1 MKLKNETAKASL
13 LTRLRR
19 VEGQVRGVQTMIQD
33 ERDCREIMQQ
43 LSAIRA
49 AVHSASVSFL
59 EEFATECLLNPEND
73 DTATRKE
80 LVENL
85 LALVN
90 KAQ

>member
-1 MKLKNETAKASL
+1 MQLKNATAKASL
-13 LTRLRR
+13 LTRLRKI
-19 VEGQVRGVQTMIQD
+19 EGQVRGVQNMIQD

-43 LSAIRA
+43 LVAVRA
-49 AVHSASVSFL
+49 AVQSASVSFL
-59 EEFATECLLNPEND
+59 EEFATDCLLNPEND

-80 LVENL
+80 LVDNL

>member
-1 MKLKNETAKASL
+1 MKLKNDHGKASIL
-13 LTRLRR
+13 ARLRR
-19 VEGQVRGVQTMIQD
+19 VEGQVRGVQTMIQE

-43 LSAIRA
+43 LVAIRA
-49 AVHSASVSFL
+49 AVQSASVSFL
-59 EEFATECLLNPEND
+59 EEFATDCLLNPEND
-73 DTATRKE
+73 DVGTRKE

>member
-1 MKLKNETAKASL
+1 MKLKNDHGKASIL
-13 LTRLRR
+13 ARLRR
-19 VEGQVRGVQTMIQD
+19 VEGQVRGVQTMIQE

-43 LSAIRA
+43 LVAIRA
-49 AVHSASVSFL
+49 AVQSASVSFL
-59 EEFATECLLNPEND
+59 EEFATDCLLNPEND
-73 DTATRKE
+73 DVSTRKE

>member
-1 MKLKNETAKASL
+1 MKLKNESGKTAILA
-13 LTRLRR
+13 RLRR
-19 VEGQVRGVQTMIQD
+19 VEGQVRGVQTMVQE

-43 LSAIRA
+43 LVAIRS
-49 AVHSASVSFL
+49 AVQSASVSFL
-59 EEFATECLLNPEND
+59 EEFATDCLLNPEND
-73 DTATRKE
+73 DTSTRKE